1 MRRGIA
7 CGLAV
12 AALFATASPAQA
24 LCTRTPFRFG
34 DGVTQATAQWIVQ
47 KGGACAGLLTTGGL
61 TTLRKLSIARPAAHG
76 VAGVASRFQ
85 FAYKPDANF
94 VGRDSFVARI
104 DFDVRGAVGT
114 TLVTVEVTV
123 R

>member
-1 MRRGIA
+1 MLQGMTF
-7 CGLAV
+7 GLAV
-12 AALFATASPAQA
+12 AMLVATASGAQA
-24 LCTRTPFRFG
+24 RCSSTPFRFG
-34 DGVTQATAQWIVQ
+34 EGVTQATAQWAVE
-47 KGGACAGLLTTGGL
+47 KGTPCAGRLSTFGL
-61 TTLRKLSIARPAAHG
+61 TALSKLSIARQAAHG

-85 FAYKPDANF
+85 FAYNPDPNF

-104 DFDVRGAVGT
+104 DFDHRGAPGT